1 MIIDVTVPKWGL
13 TMKEVEIV
21 KWLKK
26 EGDMVEKDEPL
37 VEVTTE
43 KISNTIN
50 APEKGKLVKILAKEG
65 ETALVAAVIAQIET
79 E

>member
-1 MIIDVTVPKWGL
+1 MVFDVKVPKWGF
-13 TMKEVEIV
+13 TMKEAEIV

-26 EGDMVEKDEPL
+26 EGDMVEKDEFF

-43 KISNTIN
+43 KIANTIN
-50 APEKGKLVKILAKEG
+50 SPAKGKLVKILVKEG
-65 ETALVAAVIAQIET
+65 ESAPVAAKIAQIEA

>member
-1 MIIDVTVPKWGL
+1 MIVDVTVPKWGL
-13 TMKEVEIV
+13 TMKEVEII

-50 APEKGKLVKILAKEG
+50 APAKGKLVKILAKEG
-65 ETALVAAVIAQIET
+65 ETAAVASVIAQIET

>member
-21 KWLKK
+21 KWLKN

-43 KISNTIN
+43 KISN
-50 APEKGKLVKILAKEG
+50 
-65 ETALVAAVIAQIET
+65 
-79 E
+79 

>member
-1 MIIDVTVPKWGL
+1 MIVDVTVPKWGL
-13 TMKEVEIV
+13 TMKEAEIV
-21 KWLKK
+21 KWMKK

-43 KISNTIN
+43 KIDNTIN
-50 APEKGKLVKILAKEG
+50 APAKGKLVKILVKEG
-65 ETALVAAVIAQIET
+65 ETAAVAATIAQIET

>member
-1 MIIDVTVPKWGL
+1 
-13 TMKEVEIV
+13 MKEVEIV

-50 APEKGKLVKILAKEG
+50 APEKGKLVKILTKEG
-65 ETALVAAVIAQIET
+65 ETAFVAAVIAQIET

>member
-13 TMKEVEIV
+13 TMKEAEIV

-26 EGDMVEKDEPL
+26 EGDVVEKDEPL

-50 APEKGKLVKILAKEG
+50 SPAKGKLVKILVKEG
-65 ETALVAAVIAQIET
+65 EAAPVAATIAQIEA

>member
-13 TMKEVEIV
+13 TMKEAEIV

-26 EGDMVEKDEPL
+26 EGDVVEKDEPL

-50 APEKGKLVKILAKEG
+50 SPAKGKLVKILVKEG
-65 ETALVAAVIAQIET
+65 ETAPVAATIAQIEAD
-79 E
+79 

>member
-1 MIIDVTVPKWGL
+1 MIVDVTVPKWGL
-13 TMKEVEIV
+13 TMKEAEIV

-26 EGDMVEKDEPL
+26 EGDMVEKDEPI
-37 VEVTTE
+37 VEVSTE

-50 APEKGKLVKILAKEG
+50 APAKGKLLKILVKEG
-65 ETALVAAVIAQIET
+65 DTAPVAATIAQIET

>member
-50 APEKGKLVKILAKEG
+50 APEKGKLVKILTKEG
-65 ETALVAAVIAQIET
+65 ETAFVAAVIAQIET